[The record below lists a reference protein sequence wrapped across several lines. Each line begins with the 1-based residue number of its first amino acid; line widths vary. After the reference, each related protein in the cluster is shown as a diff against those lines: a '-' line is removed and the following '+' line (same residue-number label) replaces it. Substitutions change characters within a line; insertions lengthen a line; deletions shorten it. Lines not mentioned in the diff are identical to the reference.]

1 MRNGTIA
8 PQVPRERSDG
18 RTGAARP
25 ATLAAMPLPPS
36 DQPAGPVAD
45 RPARVL
51 MDSPLAAR
59 RVIAYRQR
67 TRVQPRETGRR
78 IAGMVGTLLVHVVFL
93 LVFVLGPAYQVKL
106 PPEPLEK
113 ALRVR
118 LIDAP
123 EPPPP
128 PPVRGTPPREIGPR
142 HQARVRPAATRPSV
156 RHTGASTAA
165 PALARVSEAKV
176 VPAPAVVSPPAPV
189 RAPAA
194 DKPAAPPPPISLP
207 TPAPTPDLQP
217 IPLAA
222 ESPSVTPPVVS
233 LQPPVPPK
241 FQPEAVSQP
250 QLEGTQPVPPPAS
263 LALPPLP
270 AQTPP
275 PVTAPSIALDVN
287 VPRSTEP
294 PSVQPVRPT
303 VAAAPPVPDLQAVP
317 LPAQTSPQVNLQAT
331 FTVPTPVV
339 QREAP
344 RIAAPAVDV
353 AEAQLDAVPQTTLA
367 RPAVA
372 PPEAS
377 AVQVQDTRKAMASVE
392 RPALARPQ
400 LGEQPAPE
408 PAAGAGSAAAAEAE
422 ATATMDSNAP
432 DTGTPDTSAATASAQ
447 DSAAA
452 ASKADAGR
460 DVSTAPDANAHGRD
474 TATPGEPTGVAKAVA
489 SGTGQ
494 PAPAQAQGT
503 AKAATGKHRGAGEQ
517 GAEQAGAAQ
526 GEKQGALGDYV
537 QLKPRGNTDV
547 MSHRPAGITY
557 KATSFDK
564 YWAPKNESSIDTAL
578 RRAVEKTTV
587 KHTFNLPQG
596 IRVEC
601 SASPLLP
608 IALLG
613 CGNPDPPAK
622 PLGQEVYNRLN
633 LPSTA
638 AGVPTVPA
646 PAASAARRPA
656 VVFNNDAEC
665 AAARVAGGPLPP
677 GCESAF
683 VPVAKPA
690 APARSSSS
698 WVPASDQFH

>member
-1 MRNGTIA
+1 
-8 PQVPRERSDG
+8 
-18 RTGAARP
+18 
-25 ATLAAMPLPPS
+25 
-36 DQPAGPVAD
+36 
-45 RPARVL
+45 

-67 TRVQPRETGRR
+67 TRIEPRETGRR
-78 IAGMVGTLLVHVVFL
+78 IVGIVGTLLVHVVFL

-156 RHTGASTAA
+156 RHTSASTAA
-165 PALARVSEAKV
+165 PSLARVSEATV
-176 VPAPAVVSPPAPV
+176 VPEPAVVSPPAPV
-189 RAPAA
+189 RAPTP
-194 DKPAAPPPPISLP
+194 DKPAAPPPPITLP

-222 ESPSVTPPVVS
+222 EPPSVTPPVVT
-233 LQPPVPPK
+233 LQPPVPPR
-241 FQPEAVSQP
+241 FQPEAVRPP
-250 QLEGTQPVPPPAS
+250 QLEGTQPMPPPAS

-270 AQTPP
+270 AQAPP
-275 PVTAPSIALDVN
+275 PVTAPSMALDMK
-287 VPRSTEP
+287 VPRSTEA
-294 PSVQPVRPT
+294 PSEQPIRAT

-317 LPAQTSPQVNLQAT
+317 LPAQPSPQVNLQAS
-331 FTVPTPVV
+331 FSVPTPVV

-344 RIAAPAVDV
+344 RIEAPAVEV
-353 AEAQLDAVPQTTLA
+353 AEAQLDAVPQTALA

-377 AVQVQDTRKAMASVE
+377 AVKVQDTRKAMAAVE

-400 LGEQPAPE
+400 LSEQPAPE
-408 PAAGAGSAAAAEAE
+408 PAAEATPVADVGAEAAP
-422 ATATMDSNAP
+422 ATKDTNAP
-432 DTGTPDTSAATASAQ
+432 DKSNPDTSNSDTSTAATR
-447 DSAAA
+447 
-452 ASKADAGR
+452 KADTGR
-460 DVSTAPDANAHGRD
+460 DVSTAPDATAQGSD
-474 TATPGEPTGVAKAVA
+474 TATPGEPAGVAQAVA

-494 PAPAQAQGT
+494 PAPTQAQGST
-503 AKAATGKHRGAGEQ
+503 KVATGKSRGVGEQ
-517 GAEQAGAAQ
+517 GADQAGAAQ
-526 GEKQGALGDYV
+526 GEEQGALGDYV
-537 QLKPRGNTDV
+537 QLKPRGDTEV
-547 MSHRPAGITY
+547 MSHRTSGITY
-557 KATSFDK
+557 KATTFDK

-622 PLGQEVYNRLN
+622 PLGQQVYRRLN

-646 PAASAARRPA
+646 PATSVPKRAA

-683 VPVAKPA
+683 APAAKPA
-690 APARSSSS
+690 VPARSSSS
-698 WVPASDQFH
+698 WVPASDQFQ

>member
-1 MRNGTIA
+1 
-8 PQVPRERSDG
+8 
-18 RTGAARP
+18 
-25 ATLAAMPLPPS
+25 
-36 DQPAGPVAD
+36 
-45 RPARVL
+45 

-59 RVIAYRQR
+59 RAIAYRQR
-67 TRVQPRETGRR
+67 TRIEPRETGRR
-78 IAGMVGTLLVHVVFL
+78 IVGIVGTLLVHVVFL

-106 PPEPLEK
+106 PPEPTEK

-142 HQARVRPAATRPSV
+142 HQARARVAAKRPPV
-156 RHTGASTAA
+156 RHTGASASA
-165 PALARVSEAKV
+165 PSLARVSEAQV
-176 VPAPAVVSPPAPV
+176 LPEPAVVSPRAPVHAPAPH
-189 RAPAA
+189 
-194 DKPAAPPPPISLP
+194 KPAAPPPPISLP

-222 ESPSVTPPVVS
+222 EPPSVTPPVVS

-241 FQPEAVSQP
+241 FQPEAVRKP
-250 QLEGTQPVPPPAS
+250 QLEGTQAMPPPAS

-270 AQTPP
+270 AQAPP
-275 PVTAPSIALDVN
+275 PVSTPSIALDVK
-287 VPRSTEP
+287 VPRSAEP
-294 PSVQPVRPT
+294 PSVQPIHAT
-303 VAAAPPVPDLQAVP
+303 VTAAPPVPDLQAVP
-317 LPAQTSPQVNLQAT
+317 LPAQASPQVNLQAS

-344 RIAAPAVDV
+344 RIEAPAVEV
-353 AEAQLDAVPQTTLA
+353 AEAQLDAVPQTALA

-377 AVQVQDTRKAMASVE
+377 AVKVQDTRKAMASVE

-400 LGEQPAPE
+400 LSEQPAPE
-408 PAAGAGSAAAAEAE
+408 PAAEAKPATVADAGAEAAPATKDNSAA
-422 ATATMDSNAP
+422 
-432 DTGTPDTSAATASAQ
+432 DTSAADASEPTASAET
-447 DSAAA
+447 ST
-452 ASKADAGR
+452 ASTTKADAGD
-460 DVSTAPDANAHGRD
+460 DVSTAPDASALGSD
-474 TATPGEPTGVAKAVA
+474 TATPGQPAGVAEAVA
-489 SGTGQ
+489 TGTGQ
-494 PAPAQAQGT
+494 PAPTPAQGST
-503 AKAATGKHRGAGEQ
+503 ETATGKSRGVGEQ
-517 GAEQAGAAQ
+517 GADQAGAAQ
-526 GEKQGALGDYV
+526 GEKQGELGDYV

-547 MSHRPAGITY
+547 MSHRSSGITY

-622 PLGQEVYNRLN
+622 PLGQEVYRRLN

-646 PAASAARRPA
+646 PATSAPKRAA
-656 VVFNNDAEC
+656 IVFNNDAEC

-683 VPVAKPA
+683 APATKPA

>member
-1 MRNGTIA
+1 
-8 PQVPRERSDG
+8 
-18 RTGAARP
+18 
-25 ATLAAMPLPPS
+25 
-36 DQPAGPVAD
+36 
-45 RPARVL
+45 

-59 RVIAYRQR
+59 RAIAYRQR

-106 PPEPLEK
+106 PPESTEK

-128 PPVRGTPPREIGPR
+128 PPVRGTPPREVGPR
-142 HQARVRPAATRPSV
+142 HQARARAVATHPSV

-165 PALARVSEAKV
+165 PSLARVSEAKV
-176 VPAPAVVSPPAPV
+176 VPEPAVVSPPAPV
-189 RAPAA
+189 RAPAPQ
-194 DKPAAPPPPISLP
+194 KPAAPPPPISLP
-207 TPAPTPDLQP
+207 TPAPTPELQP

-222 ESPSVTPPVVS
+222 EPPSVTPPVVS

-241 FQPEAVSQP
+241 FQPEAVRQP
-250 QLEGTQPVPPPAS
+250 QLEGTRAMPPPAS

-270 AQTPP
+270 AQAPP
-275 PVTAPSIALDVN
+275 PVAAPSVALDMK

-294 PSVQPVRPT
+294 PSVQPIHAT
-303 VAAAPPVPDLQAVP
+303 VTAAPPVPDMQAVP
-317 LPAQTSPQVNLQAT
+317 LPAQASPQVDLQAS
-331 FTVPTPVV
+331 FTVPTPIV

-344 RIAAPAVDV
+344 RIEAPAVEV
-353 AEAQLDAVPQTTLA
+353 AEAQLDAVPQTALA

-372 PPEAS
+372 APEAS
-377 AVQVQDTRKAMASVE
+377 AVKVQDTRKAMAAVE
-392 RPALARPQ
+392 RPVLARPQ
-400 LGEQPAPE
+400 LSEQPAPE
-408 PAAGAGSAAAAEAE
+408 PAAKAEPAAVADAEAAPATKDTNAPETGARETSEPTASAEASAAA
-422 ATATMDSNAP
+422 S
-432 DTGTPDTSAATASAQ
+432 SQ
-447 DSAAA
+447 
-452 ASKADAGR
+452 ADAGR
-460 DVSTAPDANAHGRD
+460 DVSTAPDASAQGSD
-474 TATPGEPTGVAKAVA
+474 TATPGEPAGVAKAVA
-489 SGTGQ
+489 NGTGQ
-494 PAPAQAQGT
+494 PAPTPAQGST
-503 AKAATGKHRGAGEQ
+503 KTATGKSRGAGEQ

-526 GEKQGALGDYV
+526 GGKQGALGDYV
-537 QLKPRGNTDV
+537 QLKPRGDTDV
-547 MSHRPAGITY
+547 MSHRSAGITY

-564 YWAPKNESSIDTAL
+564 YWAPKNESAIDTAL
-578 RRAVEKTTV
+578 RRAVEKTTI

-622 PLGQEVYNRLN
+622 PLGQEVYRRLN

-646 PAASAARRPA
+646 PAASTPKRAAI
-656 VVFNNDAEC
+656 VFTNDAEC

-683 VPVAKPA
+683 APAIKPA
-690 APARSSSS
+690 VPARSSSS

>member
-1 MRNGTIA
+1 
-8 PQVPRERSDG
+8 
-18 RTGAARP
+18 
-25 ATLAAMPLPPS
+25 
-36 DQPAGPVAD
+36 
-45 RPARVL
+45 

-59 RVIAYRQR
+59 RAVAYRQR
-67 TRVQPRETGRR
+67 TRVEPRETGRR
-78 IAGMVGTLLVHVVFL
+78 IVGIVGTMLVHVVFL

-106 PPEPLEK
+106 PPESQEK

-128 PPVRGTPPREIGPR
+128 PPVRGTPPKEIGPR

-156 RHTGASTAA
+156 RHTSASTAA
-165 PALARVSEAKV
+165 PSLARVSDAKV
-176 VPAPAVVSPPAPV
+176 VPEPAVVSPPAPV
-189 RAPAA
+189 RAPTP
-194 DKPAAPPPPISLP
+194 DKPAAPLPPISLP
-207 TPAPTPDLQP
+207 TPAPTPELQP

-222 ESPSVTPPVVS
+222 EPPSVTPPVVS
-233 LQPPVPPK
+233 MQPPVPPK
-241 FQPEAVSQP
+241 FQPEAVRPP
-250 QLEGTQPVPPPAS
+250 QLEGTQPMPPPAS

-270 AQTPP
+270 AQAPP
-275 PVTAPSIALDVN
+275 PVSAPSIALDMK
-287 VPRSTEP
+287 VPRSAEP
-294 PSVQPVRPT
+294 PSVQPIRAT
-303 VAAAPPVPDLQAVP
+303 VTAAPPVPDMQAVP
-317 LPAQTSPQVNLQAT
+317 LPAQPSPQVNLQAT

-344 RIAAPAVDV
+344 RIETPAVEV
-353 AEAQLDAVPQTTLA
+353 AEAQLDAVPQTALA

-377 AVQVQDTRKAMASVE
+377 AVKVQDTRKAMAAIE
-392 RPALARPQ
+392 RPVLARPQ
-400 LGEQPAPE
+400 LSEQPAPE
-408 PAAGAGSAAAAEAE
+408 PAAEAKPAAVADAGAEAAPATKDNSAA
-422 ATATMDSNAP
+422 
-432 DTGTPDTSAATASAQ
+432 DTSAADTSEPTASAET
-447 DSAAA
+447 STAAT
-452 ASKADAGR
+452 SKADAGR
-460 DVSTAPDANAHGRD
+460 DVSTAPDAIAQGSD
-474 TATPGEPTGVAKAVA
+474 TATPGEPAGVAKAAA
-489 SGTGQ
+489 SDTGQ
-494 PAPAQAQGT
+494 PAPTQAQGST
-503 AKAATGKHRGAGEQ
+503 KAATGKSRGVGEQ

-526 GEKQGALGDYV
+526 GEKQGELGDYV
-537 QLKPRGNTDV
+537 QLKPRGDTDV
-547 MSHRPAGITY
+547 MSHRSSSITY

-578 RRAVEKTTV
+578 RRAVEKTTI

-622 PLGQEVYNRLN
+622 PLGQEVYRRLN

-646 PAASAARRPA
+646 PAASAPKRAI
-656 VVFNNDAEC
+656 VFTNDAEC

-683 VPVAKPA
+683 APAVKPA

-698 WVPASDQFH
+698 WVPASDQFIRQ

>member
-1 MRNGTIA
+1 
-8 PQVPRERSDG
+8 
-18 RTGAARP
+18 
-25 ATLAAMPLPPS
+25 
-36 DQPAGPVAD
+36 
-45 RPARVL
+45 
-51 MDSPLAAR
+51 MDSPLAASR
-59 RVIAYRQR
+59 TIAYRHR
-67 TRVQPRETGRR
+67 TRVQPRETGRHIIG
-78 IAGMVGTLLVHVVFL
+78 IAGTLLVHVVFL

-106 PPEPLEK
+106 PPEPTEQ

-128 PPVRGTPPREIGPR
+128 PPVRGTPPKEVGPR
-142 HQARVRPAATRPSV
+142 HQARARPPAARPSV

-165 PALARVSEAKV
+165 PSLARVSEAKV
-176 VPAPAVVSPPAPV
+176 VPEPAVVSPPAPV
-189 RAPAA
+189 RAPTP
-194 DKPAAPPPPISLP
+194 DKRPAAPPPPISLP

-222 ESPSVTPPVVS
+222 EPPSVTPPVVS

-241 FQPEAVSQP
+241 FQPEAVRKP
-250 QLEGTQPVPPPAS
+250 QLEGTRPMPPPAS

-270 AQTPP
+270 AQAPP
-275 PVTAPSIALDVN
+275 PVTTPSIALDMKL
-287 VPRSTEP
+287 PHSTAP
-294 PSVQPVRPT
+294 PSVQPIHAT
-303 VAAAPPVPDLQAVP
+303 VAAAPPVPDMQAVP
-317 LPAQTSPQVNLQAT
+317 LPAQASPQVNLQAS

-344 RIAAPAVDV
+344 RVEAPAVEV
-353 AEAQLDAVPQTTLA
+353 AEAQLDAVPQTALA

-377 AVQVQDTRKAMASVE
+377 AVKVQDTRKAMASVE

-400 LGEQPAPE
+400 FDEQSAPQPAAE
-408 PAAGAGSAAAAEAE
+408 SAAVADVAPAAKDSENPAGARSLEASAAMA
-422 ATATMDSNAP
+422 NAR
-432 DTGTPDTSAATASAQ
+432 AVAS
-447 DSAAA
+447 D
-452 ASKADAGR
+452 ADAGR
-460 DVSTAPDANAHGRD
+460 DVSTAPDASAQGSD
-474 TATPGEPTGVAKAVA
+474 TAVPGVPTGVAKAIA
-489 SGTGQ
+489 PGTGQ
-494 PAPAQAQGT
+494 PAPVPAQGST
-503 AKAATGKHRGAGEQ
+503 QAATGKHRGPGEQ
-517 GAEQAGAAQ
+517 GADQAGAAQ

-547 MSHRPAGITY
+547 MSHRSAGITY

-564 YWAPKNESSIDTAL
+564 YWAPENESAIDTAL

-613 CGNPDPPAK
+613 CSNPDPPAK
-622 PLGQEVYNRLN
+622 PLGQEVYRRLN
-633 LPSTA
+633 LPPTA
-638 AGVPTVPA
+638 SGIPTVPA
-646 PAASAARRPA
+646 PAASARRPA

-665 AAARVAGGPLPP
+665 AAARVTGGPLPP

-683 VPVAKPA
+683 APVTKPA
-690 APARSSSS
+690 SARSSSS

>member
-1 MRNGTIA
+1 
-8 PQVPRERSDG
+8 
-18 RTGAARP
+18 
-25 ATLAAMPLPPS
+25 
-36 DQPAGPVAD
+36 
-45 RPARVL
+45 
-51 MDSPLAAR
+51 MDSPLAASR
-59 RVIAYRQR
+59 ASAYRQR
-67 TRVQPRETGRR
+67 TRIEPRETGRR
-78 IAGMVGTLLVHVVFL
+78 IVGIVGTLLVHVVFL

-128 PPVRGTPPREIGPR
+128 PPVRGTPPKEIGPR
-142 HQARVRPAATRPSV
+142 HQARVRPAATRPSL
-156 RHTGASTAA
+156 RHTSASTAA
-165 PALARVSEAKV
+165 PSLARISEAKV
-176 VPAPAVVSPPAPV
+176 VPEPAVVSPPAPV
-189 RAPAA
+189 RAPTP
-194 DKPAAPPPPISLP
+194 DKPAAPPPPITLP
-207 TPAPTPDLQP
+207 TPAPTPNLQP

-222 ESPSVTPPVVS
+222 EPPSVTPPVVT

-241 FQPEAVSQP
+241 FQPEAVRQP
-250 QLEGTQPVPPPAS
+250 QLEGTQPMPPPAS

-270 AQTPP
+270 AQAPP
-275 PVTAPSIALDVN
+275 PVNAPSIALDVK
-287 VPRSTEP
+287 VPRSTEA
-294 PSVQPVRPT
+294 PSVQPIRAT
-303 VAAAPPVPDLQAVP
+303 VAAAPPVPDMQAVP
-317 LPAQTSPQVNLQAT
+317 LPAQPSPQVNLQAT
-331 FTVPTPVV
+331 FSVPAPVV

-344 RIAAPAVDV
+344 RIEAPAVEV
-353 AEAQLDAVPQTTLA
+353 AEAQLDAVPQTALA

-377 AVQVQDTRKAMASVE
+377 AVKVQDTRKAMASVE

-400 LGEQPAPE
+400 LSEQPAPE
-408 PAAGAGSAAAAEAE
+408 PVAEAKPVAYAGAAAAP
-422 ATATMDSNAP
+422 ATKDTSAP
-432 DTGTPDTSAATASAQ
+432 DKNNPDTSTAEPSEPAASAETSTAAT
-447 DSAAA
+447 
-452 ASKADAGR
+452 SKADAGR
-460 DVSTAPDANAHGRD
+460 DVSTAPDATAQGSD
-474 TATPGEPTGVAKAVA
+474 TATPGEPAGVAKAVA
-489 SGTGQ
+489 SGTGR
-494 PAPAQAQGT
+494 PAPTQAQGST
-503 AKAATGKHRGAGEQ
+503 KTATGKSRGVGEQ
-517 GAEQAGAAQ
+517 GADQAGAAQ

-537 QLKPRGNTDV
+537 QLKPRGDTEV
-547 MSHRPAGITY
+547 MSHRTSGITY
-557 KATSFDK
+557 KATSLDK

-622 PLGQEVYNRLN
+622 PLGQEVYRRLN

-638 AGVPTVPA
+638 AGVPTLPA
-646 PAASAARRPA
+646 PATATSAPKRAA

-683 VPVAKPA
+683 APAVKPA
-690 APARSSSS
+690 VPARSSSS

>member
-1 MRNGTIA
+1 
-8 PQVPRERSDG
+8 
-18 RTGAARP
+18 
-25 ATLAAMPLPPS
+25 
-36 DQPAGPVAD
+36 
-45 RPARVL
+45 

-59 RVIAYRQR
+59 RTIAYRQR
-67 TRVQPRETGRR
+67 TRVEPRETGRR

-93 LVFVLGPAYQVKL
+93 LVFVLGPAYEVKL
-106 PPEPLEK
+106 PPESQEK

-128 PPVRGTPPREIGPR
+128 PPVRGTVPKEIGPR

-165 PALARVSEAKV
+165 PSLARVSEAKV
-176 VPAPAVVSPPAPV
+176 VPEPAVVSPPAPV
-189 RAPAA
+189 RAPVP

-222 ESPSVTPPVVS
+222 EPPSVTPPVVS
-233 LQPPVPPK
+233 MQPPVPPR
-241 FQPEAVSQP
+241 FQPEAVRPP
-250 QLEGTQPVPPPAS
+250 QLEGTRPMPPPAS

-270 AQTPP
+270 AQAPP
-275 PVTAPSIALDVN
+275 PVSAPSIALDMK
-287 VPRSTEP
+287 VPRSAEP
-294 PSVQPVRPT
+294 PSVQPIRAT
-303 VAAAPPVPDLQAVP
+303 VAAAPPVPEMQAVP
-317 LPAQTSPQVNLQAT
+317 LPAQPSPQVNLQAS
-331 FTVPTPVV
+331 FSVPTPVL

-344 RIAAPAVDV
+344 RIEAPTIEV

-377 AVQVQDTRKAMASVE
+377 AVKVQDTRKAMAAVE

-400 LGEQPAPE
+400 LSEQPAPE
-408 PAAGAGSAAAAEAE
+408 PAAEAKPAAVADAAAEAPP
-422 ATATMDSNAP
+422 ATK
-432 DTGTPDTSAATASAQ
+432 DTSAADTSAADTSEPTASAET
-447 DSAAA
+447 STAAT
-452 ASKADAGR
+452 STADAGR
-460 DVSTAPDANAHGRD
+460 DVSTAPDASAQGHD
-474 TATPGEPTGVAKAVA
+474 TATPGTPTGVAKAVA
-489 SGTGQ
+489 NGTGQ
-494 PAPAQAQGT
+494 PAPAPAQGST
-503 AKAATGKHRGAGEQ
+503 KTATGKSRGVGEQ
-517 GAEQAGAAQ
+517 GAEQTGAAQ
-526 GEKQGALGDYV
+526 GEKQGELGDYV
-537 QLKPRGNTDV
+537 QLKPRGDTDV
-547 MSHRPAGITY
+547 MSHRSSGITY
-557 KATSFDK
+557 KATSLDK

-578 RRAVEKTTV
+578 RRAVEKTTI

-622 PLGQEVYNRLN
+622 PLGQEVYRRLN

-646 PAASAARRPA
+646 PATSAPKRTI
-656 VVFNNDAEC
+656 VFTNDAEC

-683 VPVAKPA
+683 APALKPA